1 MLLKPS
7 VQIRHCSEFKVNK
20 LFCYIISLSLLLTG
34 LLDVVHDF
42 NYNSASQQLLW
53 TPPFTLSGV
62 PILYYK
68 IKIIAFNALTNS
80 AITNSTLPTL
90 SLPAT
95 ACQKSLN
102 VIVIPVNAV
111 GEGIAASF
119 NYTYIGG

>member
-7 VQIRHCSEFKVNK
+7 IRIMHCSEFKVN
-20 LFCYIISLSLLLTG
+20 YSSISLSLLLIG
-34 LLDVVHDF
+34 LLDAVNGL

-68 IKIIAFNALTNS
+68 IIAFNVT
-80 AITNSTLPTL
+80 TNSTLPTL
-90 SLPAT
+90 SLPAI
-95 ACQKSLN
+95 ACQQSLI
-102 VIVIPVNAV
+102 IVIPVNAV
-111 GEGIAASF
+111 GDRIAASI